1 MRENGTSLYIVELL
15 AWSGYTRAAAQS
27 TSQVFAIFDPTTFH
41 KANSVCHLSAENT
54 FTKSS
59 GAEVQK
65 ATIVS
70 QITNGEIPNFVARA
84 LAQLTSISAHL
95 IKIIN
100 PNTKNR

>member
-1 MRENGTSLYIVELL
+1 MELF
-15 AWSGYTRAAAQS
+15 ACSGYTIAATQS
-27 TSQVFAIFDPTTFH
+27 TSQVFAILDHTTFH
-41 KANSVCHLSAENT
+41 NARSVSHLSAEKT

-65 ATIVS
+65 ATMVKP
-70 QITNGEIPNFVARA
+70 ITSGEIPYLVARL

-100 PNTKNR
+100 PNTKYR